1 MEKSK
6 FLFVIGTEKFYNF
19 CNRVLLREIY
29 IKYLLKENAE
39 KTLFDILIEG
49 IVSMYDNTQV
59 WKKDNDIMVRL
70 FIRNCNTC
78 EKILETL
85 LRDCNFTL
93 LEESEGKA
101 LEKVMFYMGERVL
114 I

>member
-1 MEKSK
+1 MEKGK

-19 CNRVLLREIY
+19 WNRVLLREIY
-29 IKYLLKENAE
+29 IKYLLKENIE
-39 KTLFDILIEG
+39 KILFDILIES
-49 IVSMYDNTQV
+49 IVSICDNAQV

-70 FIRNCNTC
+70 FIRNCNAC
-78 EKILETL
+78 EKILEIL

-101 LEKVMFYMGERVL
+101 LEKEMFYIGER
-114 I
+114 IF

>member
-49 IVSMYDNTQV
+49 IISMYDNVQV
-59 WKKDNDIMVRL
+59 WKKDNDIMMRL
-70 FIRNCNTC
+70 FIRNYNVC

-93 LEESEGKA
+93 LEESEGKV
-101 LEKVMFYMGERVL
+101 LEKEMFYIGER
-114 I
+114 IF